1 MKQRVLIVNKFYYN
15 RGGDCIAS
23 INLENLLKA
32 NGYEVAFFAMKYPEN
47 FESEYSQYFASQ
59 IDFSGGITAKIA
71 AAKRI
76 FGLGDVARDFK
87 KILRDF
93 RPDVVHLN
101 NIHSYISP
109 IVAKIAKRHH
119 CRVVWTLHD
128 YKLLC
133 PSYSCL
139 RDNASCE
146 LCFHKKSP
154 VLKLRCMKNS
164 LAASALAYIEALRW
178 NRATLERYTDA
189 FICPSQFMALKM
201 TSGGFNPDKLKVLCN
216 FVDPVKLEKFRTAE
230 EHTRLDYY
238 CYVGRLSQEKGVA
251 TLLEAA
257 SQLPYELRVAGDG
270 PLSEELRS
278 RFAHCNNIRFLG
290 RLDAS
295 EVSRLLGEARFSV
308 IPSEWYE
315 NNPLGVIESL
325 CAGTPVVGAR
335 NGGIPELISP
345 SSGIVFTPK
354 DVVKLQKAIEQAFAT
369 EWNNNAIQADALT
382 RFSPEQHLA
391 ALISIYQQE

>member
-1 MKQRVLIVNKFYYN
+1 MKHRVLIVNKFYYN
-15 RGGDCIAS
+15 RGGDCIAA
-23 INLENLLKA
+23 INLENLLRA

-47 FESEYSQYFASQ
+47 FDSQYSTYFASQ
-59 IDFSGGITAKIA
+59 VEFSGGVASKIA

-76 FGLGDVARDFK
+76 FGFGDVAKSFEK
-87 KILRDF
+87 LLRDF

-101 NIHSYISP
+101 NIHSYLSP

-119 CRVVWTLHD
+119 CRVVWTMHD

-133 PSYSCL
+133 PAYSCL

-146 LCFHKKSP
+146 LCFHCKSR

-164 LAASALAYIEALRW
+164 LAASALAYLEALRW
-178 NRATLERYTDA
+178 NRKVLERYTDA
-189 FICPSQFMALKM
+189 FICPSRFMALKM

-216 FVDPVKLEKFRTAE
+216 FVDPVKLDRFRNMPVAN
-230 EHTRLDYY
+230 RQPYY

-251 TLLEAA
+251 TMLEAA

-270 PLSEELRS
+270 PLAAQLRS
-278 RFAHCNNIRFLG
+278 RYAHCANIHFLG
-290 RLDAS
+290 RLDADG
-295 EVSRLLGEARFSV
+295 VSSLLGNALCSV

-335 NGGIPELISP
+335 MGGIPELINSTN
-345 SSGIVFTPK
+345 GLTFDAGNVEM
-354 DVVKLQKAIEQAFAT
+354 LAKAISKAMQTPWNHQNIKEISTELFAPDRYL
-369 EWNNNAIQADALT
+369 EKIQYLYG
-382 RFSPEQHLA
+382 P
-391 ALISIYQQE
+391 I

>member
-32 NGYEVAFFAMKYPEN
+32 NGYEVAFFAMNYPEN

-59 IDFSGGITAKIA
+59 IDFSGGIAAKIA

-76 FGLGDVARDFK
+76 FGLGDIARDFE

-101 NIHSYISP
+101 NIHSYLSP

-164 LAASALAYIEALRW
+164 LAASALAYLEALRW
-178 NRATLERYTDA
+178 NRTTLERYTDA

-216 FVDPVKLEKFRTAE
+216 FVDPVKLEKFRAAG
-230 EHTRLDYY
+230 EHTRHDYY

-257 SQLPYELRVAGDG
+257 SQLPYVLRVAGDG

-278 RFAHCNNIRFLG
+278 RFAHCNNIQFLG

-295 EVSRLLGEARFSV
+295 EVSRLLSEARFSV

-335 NGGIPELISP
+335 NGGIPELISS

-354 DVVKLQKAIEQAFAT
+354 DVVKLQKAIEQAFGT
-369 EWNNNAIQADALT
+369 EWNNNAIQADAIT

>member
-1 MKQRVLIVNKFYYN
+1 MKHRVLIVNKFYYN

-32 NGYEVAFFAMKYPEN
+32 NGYEVAFFAMNYPEN

-59 IDFSGGITAKIA
+59 IDFSGGIAAKIA

-76 FGLGDVARDFK
+76 FGLGDIARDFE

-101 NIHSYISP
+101 NIHSYLSP
-109 IVAKIAKRHH
+109 IVAKIATRHR
-119 CRVVWTLHD
+119 CRVVWTMHD

-164 LAASALAYIEALRW
+164 LAASALAYLEALRW
-178 NRATLERYTDA
+178 NRKVLERYTDA

-216 FVDPVKLEKFRTAE
+216 FVDPVKLEKFRAAG

-308 IPSEWYE
+308 IPSECYE

-335 NGGIPELISP
+335 NGGIPELINQK
-345 SSGIVFTPK
+345 SGIIFTPK
-354 DVVKLQKAIEQAFAT
+354 DVNDLKNAIIQAFCHP
-369 EWNNNAIQADALT
+369 WNHSAIKADAL
-382 RFSPEQHLA
+382 RLFSPEQHLSQ
-391 ALISIYQQE
+391 LKSIYEQS